1 MQVRVAVVEGKEEP
15 GVHATYA
22 VVMAGGVGERLQP
35 ISSAEKPKQFLAL
48 LSAKTML
55 QETVDRILPI
65 TPLEQVYVST
75 GTAYVGLVRE
85 QLPDLP
91 NQNVLAEP
99 IGRGTAACI
108 GLAAITIGQR
118 DPNAVMVVLPADHQI
133 RDVARFRTVL
143 LNAIEAARAGD
154 RLITLGIDPNHPST
168 EYGYLKAGEQ
178 IPMSGS
184 QLPIRRL
191 EQFVEKPTKE
201 RAEQLLSEGGYYWNS
216 GMFVWRATAIL
227 HEIEKYMPELHSG
240 LSRIAKALRSQADA
254 SQVILEVFQNLKPAS
269 IDRGVMEKST
279 KGLVI
284 PTGDMGWSDVGSFE
298 SLRKEKTIQEKP
310 WGYEELWGLT
320 ASYAGKILHIRKGQS
335 LSLQYH
341 NTKDETIRVLSGQ
354 LRLLHGDSAD
364 SLTPQELCPGERF
377 RIPPGL
383 LHRMEAIEEC
393 DVLEVSTPHL
403 LDVVRLADH
412 YGRVGT

>member
-1 MQVRVAVVEGKEEP
+1 M
-15 GVHATYA
+15 YA
-22 VVMAGGVGERLQP
+22 AYTVVMAGGIGERLQP
-35 ISSAEKPKQFLAL
+35 ISSPEKPKQFLPL

-91 NQNVLAEP
+91 RENVLAEP
-99 IGRGTAACI
+99 MARGTAACI
-108 GLAAITIGQR
+108 GLAATIIGQR
-118 DPNAVMVVLPADHQI
+118 DPGAVMVVLPADLQI
-133 RDVARFRTVL
+133 RNVARFRTVL
-143 LNAIEAARAGD
+143 LNAIEAAKVGD

-168 EYGYLKAGEQ
+168 EYGYIKAGDQ
-178 IPMSGS
+178 LAMPGS
-184 QLPIRRL
+184 QLPIHQLAR
-191 EQFVEKPTKE
+191 FVEKPTIAK
-201 RAEQLLSEGGYYWNS
+201 AEQLLSEGGYYWNS
-216 GMFVWRATAIL
+216 GMFVWRPEAIL
-227 HEIEKYMPELHSG
+227 REIENHMPQLHSG
-240 LSRIAKALRSQADA
+240 LRRIASALRNRADA
-254 SQVILEVFQNLKPAS
+254 SVATLEVFQALQPVS

-284 PTGDMGWSDVGSFE
+284 PTGAMGWSDVGSFE
-298 SLRKEKTIQEKP
+298 SLRKEKATQEKP

-341 NTKDETIRVLSGQ
+341 NTKDETIRVLNGQ
-354 LRLLHGDSAD
+354 LRLLHGSSAD
-364 SLTPQELCPGERF
+364 NLTPRELCPGERF
-377 RIPPGL
+377 HIPPGL

-403 LDVVRLADH
+403 FDVVRLSDR
-412 YGRVGT
+412 YGRAGT